1 MQYYPPVQSAK
12 MVRIFWFQWVLVTIL
27 GFLISL
33 CLVEINVRP
42 NVGAM
47 SGAIGG
53 AVIGLA
59 QGMLLKPR
67 VSIVGWVLASLVS
80 WSLIGSSNLG
90 AIGWVAPRT
99 LNLGIRATFGVL
111 DGSLVG
117 ALIGVGQWFILRQQV
132 KKAWMWILT
141 SALGWGVGLAIGWSV
156 GGILRL
162 KSHLFLSELVGL
174 TLAWVV
180 VAAITGVALVCFRK
194 V

>member
-1 MQYYPPVQSAK
+1 
-12 MVRIFWFQWVLVTIL
+12 
-27 GFLISL
+27 
-33 CLVEINVRP
+33 
-42 NVGAM
+42 M

-67 VSIVGWVLASLVS
+67 VSIAGWVLASLVS
-80 WSLIGSSNLG
+80 WSLIGGSDLG

-99 LNLGIRATFGVL
+99 LNLGSRATFGVL

-132 KKAWMWILT
+132 KKAWVWILT

-180 VAAITGVALVCFRK
+180 VAAVTGVALVCFRK

>member
-1 MQYYPPVQSAK
+1 M
-12 MVRIFWFQWVLVTIL
+12 
-27 GFLISL
+27 SL

-53 AVIGLA
+53 SVIGLA

-67 VSIVGWVLASLVS
+67 VSIAGWVLASLVS
-80 WSLIGSSNLG
+80 WSLIGGSVG

-132 KKAWMWILT
+132 KKAWVWILT

-180 VAAITGVALVCFRK
+180 VAAITGVALVSFRK
-194 V
+194 I

>member
-12 MVRIFWFQWVLVTIL
+12 MVRFWFQWVLVTIL
-27 GFLISL
+27 GFLVSL

-67 VSIVGWVLASLVS
+67 VSIAGWVLASLIS

-132 KKAWMWILT
+132 KK
-141 SALGWGVGLAIGWSV
+141 LGCGY
-156 GGILRL
+156 
-162 KSHLFLSELVGL
+162 
-174 TLAWVV
+174 
-180 VAAITGVALVCFRK
+180 
-194 V
+194 

>member
-1 MQYYPPVQSAK
+1 MQYYPPIESAK
-12 MVRIFWFQWVLVTIL
+12 MVRFWFQWVLVTML
-27 GFLISL
+27 GFLVSL

-47 SGAIGG
+47 SGAMGG

-67 VSIVGWVLASLVS
+67 VSIAGWVLASLVS
-80 WSLIGSSNLG
+80 WSLIGGSVG

-111 DGSLVG
+111 DGFLVG
-117 ALIGVGQWFILRQQV
+117 ALLGVGQWFILRQQV
-132 KKAWMWILT
+132 KKAWVWILT

-180 VAAITGVALVCFRK
+180 VAAITGVALVSFRK

>member
-12 MVRIFWFQWVLVTIL
+12 MVRFWFQWVLVTIL